1 MLHNSQFC
9 ILKRDSFPRPCCQCC
24 CSSFEE
30 QLNCPLSL
38 RNCWT
43 VEHLRNSCRKL
54 WPGLPSASITN
65 VTSTPLLTLGGFSY
79 ERFPQVLTTLKDLGW
94 AQFDLPAHKKI
105 CFQVQVCKH
114 PEGELVLKS
123 KEATP
128 FPEYL
133 KFLSP
138 APAPWGVSARPGF
151 PSLEVQR
158 EPGLVPPVSTF
169 LLYKEIQSSLPLTL
183 PSGVNDSMKKRTLN
197 FQHL

>member
-1 MLHNSQFC
+1 MLHNSLFC
-9 ILKRDSFPRPCCQCC
+9 ILKRDSFPRPCCHCRC
-24 CSSFEE
+24 FSFEE
-30 QLNCPLSL
+30 QLNCSLSL

-43 VEHLRNSCRKL
+43 VEQLRNSCHKL

-94 AQFDLPAHKKI
+94 ARFDLPAHKKI

-114 PEGELVLKS
+114 PEGELALKS

-133 KFLSP
+133 KYSQVSLSSSSSMGSFCQTWFSFTRSP
-138 APAPWGVSARPGF
+138 EGAWSGAAGFYFSTLQRNSIISPPYVTLWG
-151 PSLEVQR
+151 E
-158 EPGLVPPVSTF
+158 
-169 LLYKEIQSSLPLTL
+169 
-183 PSGVNDSMKKRTLN
+183 
-197 FQHL
+197 